1 MDLLPTPEQEE
12 IARSTASF
20 LAKELPLTRLR
31 DLLDGPSAI
40 DRVVWSRAAAL
51 GWFGLGLAEDLGG
64 VGYGLAEE
72 VLVFREIGRVLAPGP
87 LVATVLA
94 ARLAGRCGQVDLAA
108 SIVAG
113 DTVVGL
119 GMPRPGAPAEISDR
133 VSAELDLFDGEWADL
148 VLVAVPTGAAL
159 IAASELADVTTVAC
173 MDEATRLARA
183 RVDEVTAAAY
193 SPTEAED
200 LYRRGAI
207 LTSAM
212 LVGIAEATR
221 DQATEFAKNRVQF
234 GKPIGSY
241 QAIKHPCADMAIR
254 SDAAVSQLFFAALAV
269 DTDRPDAGFQASAA
283 KIVATDAARRN
294 AAANVQIH
302 GGMGFTFEQDA
313 HLYVKRAHVL
323 EQAFGPTAYHL
334 ALALESGPES

>member
-20 LAKELPLTRLR
+20 LAKELPITRLR
-31 DLLDGPSAI
+31 DLLEGPSAV
-40 DRVVWSRAAAL
+40 DRAVWGRAAAL
-51 GWFGLGLAEDLGG
+51 GWFALGLPEDLGG

-72 VLVFREIGRVLAPGP
+72 VLVFREIGRGVAPGP
-87 LVATVLA
+87 MVATVLG
-94 ARLAGRCGQVDLAA
+94 ARLAARAGRSELAA

-119 GMPRPGAPAEISDR
+119 GAPRPGVPAEIEER
-133 VSAELDLFDGEWADL
+133 VSAELDLLDGAWADL
-148 VLVAVPTGAAL
+148 VLVAAPHGAAL
-159 IAASELADVTTVAC
+159 IEVSDLDAVTVIPC
-173 MDEATRLARA
+173 IDEATRLARGRA
-183 RVDEVTAAAY
+183 ESVDAQAFVSTH
-193 SPTEAED
+193 TED
-200 LYRRGAI
+200 LYRRGTV

-212 LVGIAEATR
+212 LTGIAEAVR
-221 DQATEFAKNRVQF
+221 DQATDFAKNRVQF

-241 QAIKHPCADMAIR
+241 QAVKHACADMAIR
-254 SDAAVSQLFFAALAV
+254 SEAAASQLFFAALSV

-283 KIVATDAARRN
+283 KIVAADAARRN

-313 HLYVKRAHVL
+313 HLYVKRAQVL
-323 EQAFGPTAYHL
+323 EQVFGPTAYHL
-334 ALALESGPES
+334 AVALESGPES